1 MQKNMPLGYMME
13 NGKIQIEPEAAHIV
27 SMCFDMYGSGKSLY
41 AISMELTSMNIKN
54 RKGEVKWTHSSI
66 SNILSNV
73 KYRGF
78 DEYEAIVSEELFE
91 KIQQMRMGNA
101 LKLDKSVRIHPS
113 KKESVFTQKL
123 RCGSCGQKYYKYI
136 EHAGRKGE
144 ISRWKC
150 KHYVYKNKVK
160 CRNVFLT
167 EEQIQVMFLKAVN
180 LMIKNK
186 NQYLVTLQSGSNYSD
201 IMIAQTENRIK
212 ELESAGKFSSP
223 ELLVL
228 IHKRAE
234 LYYKNTD
241 PYTNPYYKE
250 KLEATL
256 KELKILEDFD
266 EELFFE
272 IVRTITVYEIDRL
285 EFEFINGI
293 KIDVDL
299 NETEAYENGNTKEKR
314 SIYTVTS
321 RL

>member
-13 NGKIQIEPEAAHIV
+13 NGKIQIEPEAANIV
-27 SMCFDMYGSGKSLY
+27 SMCFDMYESGKSLY

-54 RKGEVKWTHSSI
+54 RKGSVKWTHSSI

-73 KYRGF
+73 KYKGF

-91 KIQQMRMGNA
+91 KVQQMRMGNA
-101 LKLDKSVRIHPS
+101 LNMDKSVRIHPS

-150 KHYVYKNKVK
+150 KYYIYKNKVT

-167 EEQIQVMFLKAVN
+167 EEQLQRLFLKAVN
-180 LMIKNK
+180 EMLKNK
-186 NQYLVTLQSGSNYSD
+186 GKYFIPLRSGSNYSD
-201 IMIAQTENRIK
+201 VMIIQTENRIK

-241 PYTNPYYKE
+241 PYTNPYYNA
-250 KLEATL
+250 KLGDIL
-256 KELKILEDFD
+256 KDLKILEDFD
-266 EELFFE
+266 EELFVE
-272 IVRTITVYEIDRL
+272 IVRTIIVYETSRL

-293 KIDVDL
+293 KIDATL
-299 NETEAYENGNTKEKR
+299 NETEAYQNGNTKEKR
-314 SIYTVTS
+314 SIYTATS